1 MHKDYSGISAVGDI
15 EEPYAIFNGATD
27 GPNGAIYFSLN
38 SEDKTTII
46 NNLSLVL
53 ADFENF
59 IKAVLDIKE
68 WYLTGEIKF
77 LLSLP
82 IFF

>member
-1 MHKDYSGISAVGDI
+1 MLTINQMHKDYSGISAVEDV
-15 EEPYAIFNGATD
+15 EEPYAIFNGAAD
-27 GPNGAIYFSLN
+27 GPDGAIYFSLR

-59 IKAVLDIKE
+59 IKTVLDIKE
-68 WYLTGEIKF
+68 
-77 LLSLP
+77 
-82 IFF
+82 